1 MINTKTAFVTFF
13 PIMPNNMGSS
23 TVVNSRFKSWPKKK
37 KLFQISHIKK
47 INNKNIKTILIR
59 KETPIHKIIKLPKL
73 IFEIYKYLKL
83 HKNKII
89 IIEGA
94 SWIFYSFITI
104 IILKIIL
111 QNCKIIYISHSVESE
126 IRKKYSNK
134 LIYFVTKFLENL
146 VFKFSD
152 YSTSVS
158 IKEKNKIFK
167 LYKKNTQIYPNAVN
181 IEEKRI
187 KKKISEFY
195 IIYSGSYRYKPNKDA
210 IDFLNQQIMPLIIKK
225 FPKLKLVLT
234 GGGYNKNFPW
244 LINKGIVSKKNL
256 YDLIYNAKCMCVP
269 LKFGS
274 GTRIKIIEALTLG
287 TIVISSSKGIEGIK
301 LKKKNPP
308 FIANDK
314 INIIKKIEIVLKNFN
329 QLNKQSNK
337 DKIFYEKTYSMKNI
351 TNNFIKSNLDK
362 YFNERKNL

>member
-146 VFKFSD
+146 VFKFSN

-187 KKKISEFY
+187 KKKNIR
-195 IIYSGSYRYKPNKDA
+195 I
-210 IDFLNQQIMPLIIKK
+210 L
-225 FPKLKLVLT
+225 
-234 GGGYNKNFPW
+234 YNIF
-244 LINKGIVSKKNL
+244 
-256 YDLIYNAKCMCVP
+256 
-269 LKFGS
+269 
-274 GTRIKIIEALTLG
+274 RILSL
-287 TIVISSSKGIEGIK
+287 
-301 LKKKNPP
+301 
-308 FIANDK
+308 
-314 INIIKKIEIVLKNFN
+314 
-329 QLNKQSNK
+329 
-337 DKIFYEKTYSMKNI
+337 
-351 TNNFIKSNLDK
+351 
-362 YFNERKNL
+362 

>member
-1 MINTKTAFVTFF
+1 MINTRTAFVTFF

-59 KETPIHKIIKLPKL
+59 KETPMHKIIKLPEL
-73 IFEIYKYLKL
+73 VFEIYKYLKL

-146 VFKFSD
+146 VFKFSN
-152 YSTSVS
+152 YSTTVS
-158 IKEKNKIFK
+158 IKEKNKILK
-167 LYKKNTQIYPNAVN
+167 LYNKNTIIYPNAIN
-181 IEEKRI
+181 IEEKNI
-187 KKKISEFY
+187 KKKKSQLY
-195 IIYSGSYRYKPNKDA
+195 IIYSGSYLYKPNKDA
-210 IDFLNQQIMPLIIKK
+210 IDFLNQQIMPSITKR
-225 FPKLKLVLT
+225 FPKLKLVIT
-234 GGGYNKNFPW
+234 GGGYNKDFPW

-256 YDLIYNAKCMCVP
+256 YNLIYNAKCMCVP

-274 GTRIKIIEALTLG
+274 GTRIKIIEALTIG
-287 TIVISSSKGIEGIK
+287 TIVVSSSKGIEGIK

-308 FIANDK
+308 FIADDK
-314 INIIKKIEIVLKNFN
+314 AKMIKILTNILKNFYK
-329 QLNKQSNK
+329 LKKESNY
-337 DKIFYEKTYSMKNI
+337 DKIFYKKTYSMKNI
-351 TNNFIKSNLDK
+351 TNNFVKSNLDK
-362 YFNERKNL
+362 FFNEI

>member
-1 MINTKTAFVTFF
+1 MIINKSAFVTFF

-47 INNKNIKTILIR
+47 INNNNIKTIFIK
-59 KETPIHKIIKLPKL
+59 KETPINKILNLPKL
-73 IFEIYKYLKL
+73 IFNIYKYLRFS
-83 HKNKII
+83 KNKFV

-104 IILKIIL
+104 FFLKLILHD
-111 QNCKIIYISHSVESE
+111 CKIIYISHSIESE

-134 LIYFVTKFLENL
+134 FIYFLTKFLENL
-146 VFKFSD
+146 VFKISN

-167 LYKKNTQIYPNAVN
+167 LYKKKTIIFPNAIN
-181 IEEKRI
+181 INEKLT
-187 KKKISEFY
+187 KKKSYQSY
-195 IIYSGSYRYKPNKDA
+195 IIYSGSYLYKPNKEA
-210 IDFLNQQIMPLIIKK
+210 IDFLNQKIMPVIIKK
-225 FPKLKLVLT
+225 FPKIKLVLT
-234 GGGYNKNFPW
+234 GGGYSKSFPW
-244 LINKGIVSKKNL
+244 LINKEIVSKKNL
-256 YDLIYNAKCMCVP
+256 YDLISNAKCMCVP

-274 GTRIKIIEALTLG
+274 GTRIKIIEALTIG
-287 TIVISSSKGIEGIK
+287 TIVVSSSKGIEGIK

-308 FIANDK
+308 FIADDK
-314 INIIKKIEIVLKNFN
+314 AKIIKILTNILKNFYK
-329 QLNKQSNK
+329 LKKESNY
-337 DKIFYEKTYSMKNI
+337 DKIFYKKTYSMKNI

-362 YFNERKNL
+362 YFNEI

>member
-187 KKKISEFY
+187 KKKNIR
-195 IIYSGSYRYKPNKDA
+195 I
-210 IDFLNQQIMPLIIKK
+210 L
-225 FPKLKLVLT
+225 
-234 GGGYNKNFPW
+234 YN
-244 LINKGIVSKKNL
+244 
-256 YDLIYNAKCMCVP
+256 
-269 LKFGS
+269 
-274 GTRIKIIEALTLG
+274 
-287 TIVISSSKGIEGIK
+287 
-301 LKKKNPP
+301 
-308 FIANDK
+308 
-314 INIIKKIEIVLKNFN
+314 
-329 QLNKQSNK
+329 
-337 DKIFYEKTYSMKNI
+337 IFWILS
-351 TNNFIKSNLDK
+351 L
-362 YFNERKNL
+362 